1 MHCAH
6 GNEKHILL
14 IDNGKAK
21 RQPIVEYDI
30 NQAVVNILQTQESIG
45 QTYELGGSQVY
56 TLKEL
61 FEFMA
66 NNMFWRVTYSNFKYD
81 DFMRMYLSPNNN
93 WEKAANWMIARPD
106 YLTMQRIDN
115 VITKK
120 DGIKTMDD
128 LHIIPLATHHYI
140 SDIANFMAEKSAPE
154 NPQRLSIEE
163 QDADD
168 EGH

>member
-1 MHCAH
+1 MIDG
-6 GNEKHILL
+6 GNV
-14 IDNGKAK
+14 K

-30 NQAVVNILQTQESIG
+30 NQAILNILQTQESIG

-61 FEFMA
+61 FEYLA
-66 NNMFWRVTYSNFKYD
+66 NNLRFRVTYSNYTYD
-81 DFMRMYLSPNNN
+81 DFMRLYLSPNSN

-106 YLTMQRIDN
+106 YLSRQRVDN
-115 VITKK
+115 IITKK
-120 DGIKTMDD
+120 EGIKTMED

-140 SDIANFMAEKSAPE
+140 SDIANWMEEKAAPE
-154 NPQRLSIEE
+154 RMDRMSFEE
-163 QDADD
+163 MDADD